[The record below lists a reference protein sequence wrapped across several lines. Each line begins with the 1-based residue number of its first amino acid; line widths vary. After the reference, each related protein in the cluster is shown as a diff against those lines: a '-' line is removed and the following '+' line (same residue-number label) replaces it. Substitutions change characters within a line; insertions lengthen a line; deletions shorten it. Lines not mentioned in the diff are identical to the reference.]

1 MVYGGI
7 ATTEIRCRFAQ
18 LISEILP
25 GDLNGVLFPLGGA
38 KKRHMAKVRGTQGTT
53 FRKRQRKCF
62 FFVFRR
68 RGKRDSHTH
77 REALHGK
84 AQRCLLK
91 PACSVH
97 HTLPTPYP
105 HPTHTL
111 PTPYPHRTHTLP
123 TPYPHP
129 THTVPTPYPHP
140 THTLPS
146 TAHPTPTLPPPIHF
160 FQQCS
165 RITARTTAAVPTRS
179 APLETFGATFL
190 GVGVGEGGA
199 LASLCTSSRRCRS
212 TCRGGSKRRRRVQ
225 RRFKLSRR
233 PSFLKVTPTK

>member
-1 MVYGGI
+1 MLPISLTHALRIAQLETLPMVYGGI

-123 TPYPHP
+123 
-129 THTVPTPYPHP
+129 
-140 THTLPS
+140 S

-179 APLETFGATFL
+179 APLETFGAAFL

>member
-1 MVYGGI
+1 MLPISLTHALQIAQLETLPMVYGGI

-111 PTPYPHRTHTLP
+111 PTPYPHPALAYLPLP
-123 TPYPHP
+123 TPP
-129 THTVPTPYPHP
+129 
-140 THTLPS
+140 LPI
-146 TAHPTPTLPPPIHF
+146 PKPPLP
-160 FQQCS
+160 
-165 RITARTTAAVPTRS
+165 
-179 APLETFGATFL
+179 
-190 GVGVGEGGA
+190 
-199 LASLCTSSRRCRS
+199 
-212 TCRGGSKRRRRVQ
+212 
-225 RRFKLSRR
+225 
-233 PSFLKVTPTK
+233 